1 MSCSTLLIAPA
12 HFSTPSVPAGV
23 RLMLDA
29 TLLQVA
35 SKHPPVSAQLSALL
49 DALAAVKQLLPSTSP
64 CGAYVSQ
71 HMANLYCSLLQ
82 QWLHSGLLLPLGQE
96 TSGAT
101 GAKAY
106 SSSTQ
111 QAQQV
116 GKLFVGLSLNE

>member
-1 MSCSTLLIAPA
+1 
-12 HFSTPSVPAGV
+12 
-23 RLMLDA
+23 MLDA

-35 SKHPPVSAQLSALL
+35 SKNPPVGVQLSALL
-49 DALAAVKQLLPSTSP
+49 DALAAVKQLLPSSSP

-71 HMANLYCSLLQ
+71 HMANLYCSLLH

-96 TSGAT
+96 ASGAA

-116 GKLFVGLSLNE
+116 GKQLMWLSLNA